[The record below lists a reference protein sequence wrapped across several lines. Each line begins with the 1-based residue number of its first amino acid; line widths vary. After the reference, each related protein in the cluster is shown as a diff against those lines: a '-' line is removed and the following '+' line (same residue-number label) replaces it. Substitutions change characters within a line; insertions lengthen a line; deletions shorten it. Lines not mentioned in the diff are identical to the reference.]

1 VADDLVE
8 IVRAGD
14 GDVPAITALVRAAYE
29 GYVPRM
35 GVLPKP
41 MTLEYADVVRTR
53 MAWVVR
59 RDGDVAAVLVLEPH
73 EDHLLLENIAVA
85 PNAQRTGIGDRLMRF
100 AEEQARALGLPEIR
114 LFTNA
119 AMVENLGYYGR
130 RGYRETHR
138 ETVDGRH
145 RVFLTKHL

>member
-1 VADDLVE
+1 VPDDPLE

-14 GDVPAITALVRAAYE
+14 SDVPAITDLVRAAYE

-35 GVLPKP
+35 GRQPKP
-41 MTLEYADVVRTR
+41 MTLDYADVVRTR
-53 MAWVVR
+53 QAWVVR
-59 RDGDVAAVLVLEPH
+59 RDGEVVGVLVLEPH
-73 EDHLLLENIAVA
+73 DDHVLLENIAVA
-85 PNAQRTGIGDRLMRF
+85 PSAQRAGIGDRLMRF
-100 AEEQARALGLPEIR
+100 AEEQARAAGLAEIR
-114 LFTNA
+114 LFTNVV
-119 AMVENLGYYGR
+119 MVENLGYYGR